1 MNMVRYAQNDLPP
14 ITEARKAELK
24 ALAARPDSEIDYS
37 DIPPLTDD
45 VLLRVANHP
54 LYRPQ
59 KTHATVRIDTDIILW
74 LKRQGKGY
82 QTRMN
87 AILRDAMIKNM
98 QQEV

>member
-24 ALAARPDSEIDYS
+24 ALAARP
-37 DIPPLTDD
+37 
-45 VLLRVANHP
+45 H
-54 LYRPQ
+54 